1 MNFKNKK
8 TKDNLIIGSTNSG
21 RQRKL
26 INEMPYTYLKDEI
39 ENKNIPERFINSV
52 FKQNFPIMDTLIILH
67 FIEKDGYDVSSFEIF
82 DSIYTVKNDP
92 YTEVY
97 IVFKD
102 IKKGTEFLVL
112 YHDDVKKCQFGYY
125 TQKGEVFSP
134 KITIKE
140 CVDHFDSNYC
150 FVNL

>member
-1 MNFKNKK
+1 MRNKNSYFEDVKGTNRAIASNIMN
-8 TKDNLIIGSTNSG
+8 NLDHAIYN
-21 RQRKL
+21 
-26 INEMPYTYLKDEI
+26 EI

-97 IVFKD
+97 IVFKN

-112 YHDDVKKCQFGYY
+112 YHNDVKKCQFGYC

>member
-8 TKDNLIIGSTNSG
+8 TKDNLIIGLTNSG

-26 INEMPYTYLKDEI
+26 ISEMPYTYLKAEI

-82 DSIYTVKNDP
+82 DSVYTVKDDP
-92 YTEVY
+92 NTEMY

-112 YHDDVKKCQFGYY
+112 YHDDVKKCQFGYC
-125 TQKGEVFSP
+125 TKKGEVFSP

-140 CVDHFDSNYC
+140 CIEHYDPKHC
-150 FVNL
+150 FISY

>member
-1 MNFKNKK
+1 MNLKNKK

-97 IVFKD
+97 IVFKN
-102 IKKGTEFLVL
+102 IKKELN
-112 YHDDVKKCQFGYY
+112 
-125 TQKGEVFSP
+125 S
-134 KITIKE
+134 
-140 CVDHFDSNYC
+140 
-150 FVNL
+150 

>member
-1 MNFKNKK
+1 MK
-8 TKDNLIIGSTNSG
+8 TLTVVSTIFLLSCGSVVVA
-21 RQRKL
+21 
-26 INEMPYTYLKDEI
+26 EI
-39 ENKNIPERFINSV
+39 EIIWVSV
-52 FKQNFPIMDTLIILH
+52 
-67 FIEKDGYDVSSFEIF
+67 SFEIF

-112 YHDDVKKCQFGYY
+112 YHDDVKKCQFGYC